1 MRKEDRAIT
10 VELDGY
16 SWNIIFTDREG
27 FENADLP
34 SSCDGITKFGE
45 FSIYID
51 KNINPTAQKEVI
63 IHELTHAILCTQ
75 GRWYQKKFDV
85 EELCEFVGF
94 CGEKIINATNK
105 IMSEWLKGD

>member
-34 SSCDGITKFGE
+34 SSCDGITGTKAL
-45 FSIYID
+45 SASAPC
-51 KNINPTAQKEVI
+51 PTS
-63 IHELTHAILCTQ
+63 LLP
-75 GRWYQKKFDV
+75 GPRDV
-85 EELCEFVGF
+85 FASPTLYPG
-94 CGEKIINATNK
+94 K
-105 IMSEWLKGD
+105 L